1 MRLREEERR
10 AKTKLN
16 VKKMIEI
23 PKHRVCLKIWRLEA
37 EQRARAMQL
46 AVLELD
52 ADLDVCPP
60 ARPPVPSKQGF
71 VRQRQRRHA
80 PQPGGLYV
88 LRAGAAEDSQQPPT
102 SSLPIA
108 GTTCGHI
115 QDQSY
120 GKHVVV
126 EAGPEGPPRLRRSWT
141 PSDSDTSG
149 GVPSPSASGHVTW
162 EYEDIANAVIAS
174 CVEYPQDSLSVI
186 QVDQKTEEE
195 ESQRRQMMA
204 VILFRGEDNGEGGG
218 DGRDG
223 RGQGRG
229 DHVDAWFPDR
239 QQGRWAHERDCVAST
254 LNSDWGR
261 SGVDR
266 EGGGPDDELAQCV
279 RAREG
284 SAQHTHSYI
293 ASEHTD
299 THCCKEGELAGASD
313 CSDFHTQ
320 PVQYLDFYEPGQN
333 LTETLGCE
341 DGLQVFNHQFLL
353 SNSNPVDVMGV
364 DLISKLE
371 QCQISTPEGVEVH
384 KYSDLDSNLK
394 HSNGHDLLFVYQW
407 KLLHAELSSDLL
419 TEAASLVSPDNTDFM
434 TPEDLHC
441 TSHVSPGPDRSYEQS
456 SFFEK
461 SEELTLTHLYWDE
474 HRCAAAVSLSTQQSG
489 LYLIGGS
496 APHVSLSKFQNEK
509 WKDLGPFVKR
519 CEEASD
525 WQESSDGRT
534 SFSSSLQCK
543 RKSLLLVVHTRLT
556 VELELPSLLP
566 PASCKENQSADRV
579 AACSRFTSSE
589 CSSSTQTFQR
599 PKHVPVHPD
608 SQFWFAFY
616 FGSHCYTFTRLC
628 QGYCETSTI
637 YNEALRRSLEPLAL
651 TEGTALLQYIDDLMV
666 CSPNRE
672 QCEADTV
679 KLLKH
684 LAAEGHKACLSK
696 LQFVQE
702 EVTYLGYIIT
712 AEGRTLSSKR
722 VEAIQNCPK
731 PHFIREMRSFL
742 GRCSSCRTFIPNH
755 AVLQAPLNALLQG
768 EGVKSHDKV
777 TWTSEAEE
785 AFEAL
790 KLALQTPATLR
801 LPDPSRPFTQVAD
814 ETDGCMTSVLLQE
827 HQGKMTPIAYFSA
840 KLDPFAAGFPRC
852 LRAAVVAEK
861 AAMASRETVGRSHLT
876 LLAPHDVSMIL
887 QEQRRF
893 HIPAN
898 FRLRYKTDFADM
910 PSVTVKR
917 CTALNPATLLPS
929 PGNVEEHNCTDV
941 LQHVFPPRP
950 NLKKTPLT
958 NADLVLFIDGSASRD
973 PLTGQNNVGFA
984 VVSTQKPLAWAS
996 LPSDCSA
1003 PAAAL
1008 IALTEACKLAE
1019 GKNVTIYTGSRYAF
1033 GVVHDFDALWENR
1046 KFLKWDFEPFFHHD
1060 KVADLLDA
1068 ILLPKS
1074 VAVCLFQAH
1083 TNDSKC
1089 IPAGNERARAAAADA
1104 AREPPPEAPAARFSS
1119 GPASLTALQSF
1130 ATDKERK
1137 LWRSCGAHEDG
1148 GVWRGPD
1155 DKPCLPKHFFPHFAK
1170 LTHGPDHQTIEA
1182 MLDRLAQDWFPKG
1195 DRETRALKTK
1205 LEKYCKGTGL
1215 LWPEALPFVLMHP
1228 SQQVQAAFPPAS
1240 QLLHDIQ
1247 PGHWILVNEAQGEGW
1262 EQGRRVG
1269 PYQVLLTTHTAVK
1282 HPGPPLAPRSSS
1294 STQVLLS
1301 PRAVKLNVREQF
1313 CSNCQPG
1320 LSEGKETI
1328 MLEDHLEKLLSP
1340 ADRVHGFSIAR
1351 VYKKKGF
1358 PPSRT
1363 PRAGHDITSGA
1374 ISDNQRQLCNL
1385 RCAKWRDTM
1394 RRRRRQGTP
1403 GASLCLPVSP
1413 CVFQRLSLQM
1423 EHAQRAG
1430 GSDRQ
1435 LSQRTPSAPDFSPTG
1450 TAAPP
1455 PHIPLLPPAHSFPRA
1470 EEEPMQIGRS
1480 RLSPQEWEQRLRDQ
1494 LCLYCG
1500 KRGHFIKACPVRPKG
1515 SCSPVGGVLVSRA
1528 VIPQPTEQHNRLF
1541 PATLSWDKESIP
1553 VSVLIDSG
1561 ADESLMDFSLARQAG
1576 VPLVPLDRSLS
1587 PHAIDGRS
1595 LGRPWLE
1602 RHDPH
1607 ISWASGQILGWS
1619 VACHANCLHSAPSPS
1634 SNPRPALT
1642 PPARVL
1648 EWGHSSCFACHPG
1661 VRQTA
1666 EFVQRRFWWPN
1677 LQEDVRKFV
1686 GACTVCARKAILRA
1700 TEQSRRSAN
1709 RRRRRAPAYWPG
1721 QKVWLLARDLPL
1733 QTSQTS
1739 SRKLNPRYI
1748 GPYTICSI
1756 INPSTVRL
1764 DLPAALKVHPVFH
1777 VSLIKPFSTSPLSP
1791 PAPTPPSPQVLSDGE
1806 PV

>member
-1 MRLREEERR
+1 MGGKSSKDSPPEGPIVDVMRENWGDKSLKYLNIWARDYGFPPSGSFSLKKLGLLEMRLREEERR

-37 EQRARAMQL
+37 EQRARAMQVRSNSHTEEERGRLKSRKQRAPLSPPFSSLYPQL

-60 ARPPVPSKQGF
+60 ARRPVPSKQGS

-141 PSDSDTSG
+141 PSDSDASG

-162 EYEDIANAVIAS
+162 EHEDIANAVIAS

-186 QVDQKTEEE
+186 QHHATHAHEGQVDQKTEEE

-218 DGRDG
+218 DGRD
-223 RGQGRG
+223 
-229 DHVDAWFPDR
+229 
-239 QQGRWAHERDCVAST
+239 
-254 LNSDWGR
+254 
-261 SGVDR
+261 
-266 EGGGPDDELAQCV
+266 
-279 RAREG
+279 G

-353 SNSNPVDVMGV
+353 SNSNPVDVMGM
-364 DLISKLE
+364 DLISKRE

-456 SFFEK
+456 SFFKK
-461 SEELTLTHLYWDE
+461 SEELTLMHLYWDE

-519 CEEASD
+519 CKEASD

-556 VELELPSLLP
+556 VELVDESPAFSEMFLSVQQAADIPALREVPETLWATSEYDVGLIKGCEPVVITQKTSYFPRTCRNLLNYKRYKDIAPFFESLRKAGVIIPCRNSQVCSPLRPLRKTSQPTGWRLVLDLRAVNAAVQPRPSNVPNSDAVVFQIPLSATFFSVVDLSN
-566 PASCKENQSADRV
+566 ASFS
-579 AACSRFTSSE
+579 
-589 CSSSTQTFQR
+589 
-599 PKHVPVHPD
+599 VPVHPD

-637 YNEALRRSLEPLAL
+637 YHEALRRSLEPLAL

-731 PHFIREMRSFL
+731 PHIIREMRSFL

-755 AVLQAPLNALLQG
+755 AVLQAPLNALLHG

-801 LPDPSRPFTQVAD
+801 LPDPSRPFTQVAH

-876 LLAPHDVSMIL
+876 LLAPHDVSMIS

-929 PGNVEEHNCTDV
+929 PGDVEEHNCADV

-973 PLTGQNNVGFA
+973 HLTGQNNVGFA

-1019 GKNVTIYTGSRYAF
+1019 GKKVTIYTGSRYAF

-1104 AREPPPEAPAARFSS
+1104 AREPPPEAPAPRFSS

-1137 LWRSCGAHEDG
+1137 LWRSCGAHDDG

-1195 DRETRALKTK
+1195 FLTHAQKFCQSCMTCVARDTVQRVSVSQAAQPPAGKPFDHLMLNFITLAPSKGKSHCLVMVDVWSKWVEAFPTEQQSSQAVANALQAEIIPRWGIPTKIGSDKGAPFVNEAVQLVGGFLGISLGQRCAYQPAGAGDRETRALKTK
-1205 LEKYCKGTGL
+1205 LDKYCKGTGL
-1215 LWPEALPFVLMHP
+1215 PWPEALPFVLMHVRRRKRAQINLSPFEILFGRPSNPGVGPVARPLPCTALCEHDMLEYCRSWSPGPSQP

-1247 PGHWILVNEAQGEGW
+1247 PGRWILVNEAQREGW

-1282 HPGPPLAPRSSS
+1282 VAEIEAWIHTSHCLRLPEPEH
-1294 STQVLLS
+1294 QLL
-1301 PRAVKLNVREQF
+1301 
-1313 CSNCQPG
+1313 
-1320 LSEGKETI
+1320 
-1328 MLEDHLEKLLSP
+1328 
-1340 ADRVHGFSIAR
+1340 
-1351 VYKKKGF
+1351 
-1358 PPSRT
+1358 
-1363 PRAGHDITSGA
+1363 
-1374 ISDNQRQLCNL
+1374 
-1385 RCAKWRDTM
+1385 M
-1394 RRRRRQGTP
+1394 RGQ
-1403 GASLCLPVSP
+1403 
-1413 CVFQRLSLQM
+1413 
-1423 EHAQRAG
+1423 
-1430 GSDRQ
+1430 
-1435 LSQRTPSAPDFSPTG
+1435 TG
-1450 TAAPP
+1450 
-1455 PHIPLLPPAHSFPRA
+1455 
-1470 EEEPMQIGRS
+1470 Q
-1480 RLSPQEWEQRLRDQ
+1480 
-1494 LCLYCG
+1494 
-1500 KRGHFIKACPVRPKG
+1500 
-1515 SCSPVGGVLVSRA
+1515 
-1528 VIPQPTEQHNRLF
+1528 
-1541 PATLSWDKESIP
+1541 
-1553 VSVLIDSG
+1553 
-1561 ADESLMDFSLARQAG
+1561 
-1576 VPLVPLDRSLS
+1576 
-1587 PHAIDGRS
+1587 
-1595 LGRPWLE
+1595 
-1602 RHDPH
+1602 
-1607 ISWASGQILGWS
+1607 
-1619 VACHANCLHSAPSPS
+1619 
-1634 SNPRPALT
+1634 
-1642 PPARVL
+1642 
-1648 EWGHSSCFACHPG
+1648 
-1661 VRQTA
+1661 
-1666 EFVQRRFWWPN
+1666 
-1677 LQEDVRKFV
+1677 
-1686 GACTVCARKAILRA
+1686 
-1700 TEQSRRSAN
+1700 
-1709 RRRRRAPAYWPG
+1709 
-1721 QKVWLLARDLPL
+1721 
-1733 QTSQTS
+1733 
-1739 SRKLNPRYI
+1739 
-1748 GPYTICSI
+1748 
-1756 INPSTVRL
+1756 
-1764 DLPAALKVHPVFH
+1764 
-1777 VSLIKPFSTSPLSP
+1777 
-1791 PAPTPPSPQVLSDGE
+1791 
-1806 PV
+1806 